1 MHFFQYIVTLWD
13 VLGCFGMFL
22 SSFLW
27 MLYVVGQGSAMRH
40 FRPNQHG
47 SEPKVPDL
55 GDSSGLCFLHLGPHL
70 HLGRRLRS
78 VTQMFPSFRSNN
90 VITYM
95 TPWWIAACIFQCCWT
110 LCLCGKRGSELH
122 YVMVVYHILS
132 STMTGIT
139 LSKLLKPVSII
150 LSWAIII
157 SSHLISSYLI
167 KNHHHHH
174 NHLIIII
181 IIKER

>member
-1 MHFFQYIVTLWD
+1 
-13 VLGCFGMFL
+13 MFL

-78 VTQMFPSFRSNN
+78 DTDVSLISIQQRHHLHDTMVDRCMYLPMLLDPVPLWQERIRIALCDGGLSYFIIHHDWHHAFK
-90 VITYM
+90 
-95 TPWWIAACIFQCCWT
+95 TPQTCQYH
-110 LCLCGKRGSELH
+110 L
-122 YVMVVYHILS
+122 VVGNHHL
-132 STMTGIT
+132 
-139 LSKLLKPVSII
+139 
-150 LSWAIII
+150 I
-157 SSHLISSYLI
+157 SSHLIIS
-167 KNHHHHH
+167 HHI
-174 NHLIIII
+174 LSKIIII
-181 IIKER
+181 IIIIILSSSSSSSSSSRKGRDS